1 MAYELGGVKKRPW
14 WDLLLESFGA
24 GVGFGG
30 GGGTTPGAQ
39 ATLLGGSPAAEPA
52 AAPAAKTPG
61 VFTAG
66 GVTYGSESMGLPPA
80 ERVALDPEEIARRRA
95 AFKPE
100 RSRYAAKR
108 RETLLEAGE
117 FAPGGPRLLGADDPR
132 RKVSWRA
139 Y

>member
-30 GGGTTPGAQ
+30 GTAPGAQ
-39 ATLLGGSPAAEPA
+39 ATLLGGSPA

-61 VFTAG
+61 VFTAE

-80 ERVALDPEEIARRRA
+80 ERVALDPEEIARRGA

-100 RSRYAAKR
+100 HSRYAAKR
-108 RETLLEAGE
+108 RETLLEAGK